1 MRRRLTRRDML
12 RRSAALGAVAA
23 VPAHVLAQ
31 AAQAA
36 PYANLTAAEAATLE
50 AVVARLIPA
59 DRNGPG
65 ALEAGAARYI
75 DGALGDALAAQRPA
89 YAAGLAALDA
99 YARAQAGAAFAAL
112 APERQDALLT
122 DVEQNRA
129 TGFGPSSSAFFD
141 LVLGHTL
148 EGTFG
153 DPHYGGNQD
162 FIGWE
167 LIGYP
172 GLRLAVTAEQQRM
185 NAVLAPIQS
194 SADYQGASPVGDYQG
209 AYDLG
214 SFDEHTTAGE
224 RHDD

>member
-1 MRRRLTRRDML
+1 ML

-23 VPAHVLAQ
+23 VPANVLAQ
-31 AAQAA
+31 TAAGA
-36 PYANLTAAEAATLE
+36 PYVNLTPAEAATLE
-50 AVVARLIPA
+50 ALVARLIPS

-75 DGALGDALAAQRPA
+75 DGALGNALAAQRPD
-89 YAAGLAALDA
+89 YAAGLAGLEA
-99 YARAQAGAAFAAL
+99 YAHARAGTSFASLPAG
-112 APERQDALLT
+112 RQDELIGDL
-122 DVEQNRA
+122 EENRA
-129 TGFGPSSSAFFD
+129 TGFTPSSSAFFE

-172 GLRLAVTAEQQRM
+172 GLRLAVGAEQQRM
-185 NAVLAPIQS
+185 DAALEPIQRS
-194 SADYQGASPVGDYQG
+194 
-209 AYDLG
+209 AYDHAQ
-214 SFDEHTTAGE
+214 FDAHTTAGE
-224 RHDD
+224 RDDD

>member
-1 MRRRLTRRDML
+1 MRRRLSRRELL
-12 RRSAALGAVAA
+12 RRSAALGTMAA
-23 VPAHVLAQ
+23 VPAKVLAQ
-31 AAQAA
+31 AASAA

-50 AVVARLIPA
+50 ALVARLIPNDA
-59 DRNGPG
+59 NGPG

-75 DGALGDALAAQRPA
+75 DGALRDALAAQRPA
-89 YAAGLAALDA
+89 YAAGLTALES
-99 YARAQAGAAFAAL
+99 YARSQAGASFAAL
-112 APERQDALLT
+112 PPERQDELIDDL
-122 DVEQNRA
+122 EQSRA
-129 TGFGPSSSAFFD
+129 PGFTPSSGAFFE

-185 NAVLAPIQS
+185 DAKLEPLQS
-194 SADYQGASPVGDYQG
+194 SA
-209 AYDLG
+209 YDHTQ
-214 SFDEHTTAGE
+214 FDEHPTAGE
-224 RHDD
+224 RDGD